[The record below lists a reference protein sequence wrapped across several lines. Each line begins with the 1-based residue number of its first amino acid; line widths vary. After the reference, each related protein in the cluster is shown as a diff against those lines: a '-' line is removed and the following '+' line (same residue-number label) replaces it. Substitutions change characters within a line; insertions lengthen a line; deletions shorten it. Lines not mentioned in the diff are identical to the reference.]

1 MKVLLNVCRLQILRE
16 RARYS
21 RRSDRAGG
29 QKHEVGVAAKVVG
42 LHDVVLVKLDGLR
55 AEIEDVGDFL
65 HGPAFAEELNDLAL
79 ARSEVPGEMASA
91 DLCVARLRGE
101 VAHYPTAIQRDN
113 FLQLPLVVGS
123 GDCSFVIMNNHE
135 AVERPISAV
144 PNPCVRA
151 GPTGEWWALVDDL
164 RTADPSL
171 GDLPCGGIARENQL
185 TPRT

>member
-1 MKVLLNVCRLQILRE
+1 VPEGK
-16 RARYS
+16 
-21 RRSDRAGG
+21 
-29 QKHEVGVAAKVVG
+29 KHEVGVAAKVER

-101 VAHYPTAIQRDN
+101 VAHYPTPIQRDN

-123 GDCSFVIMNNHE
+123 GDGSFVNHE

-144 PNPCVRA
+144 PNFV
-151 GPTGEWWALVDDL
+151 PTLDHKSPQTIVEQ
-164 RTADPSL
+164 TAH
-171 GDLPCGGIARENQL
+171 
-185 TPRT
+185 